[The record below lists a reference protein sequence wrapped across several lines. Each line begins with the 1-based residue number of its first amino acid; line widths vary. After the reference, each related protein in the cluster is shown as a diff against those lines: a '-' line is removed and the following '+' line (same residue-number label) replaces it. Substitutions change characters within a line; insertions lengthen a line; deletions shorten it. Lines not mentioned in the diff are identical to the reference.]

1 MREILISFPEFLYK
15 MRLAIYL
22 VLISVCIV
30 DNVNPEPELVKSRE
44 KRFLGPIDM
53 SRITRILFSPET
65 ISLQMTFSGAV
76 QLNRA
81 FGFAIGGE

>member
-1 MREILISFPEFLYK
+1 
-15 MRLAIYL
+15 MRLAISL
-22 VLISVCIV
+22 VLILVCII

-81 FGFAIGGE
+81 FGFAIGGK

>member
-1 MREILISFPEFLYK
+1 

-22 VLISVCIV
+22 VLLSVCIV
-30 DNVNPEPELVKSRE
+30 KNANSEPELVKLRE

>member
-1 MREILISFPEFLYK
+1 

-30 DNVNPEPELVKSRE
+30 KNANSEPELVKLRE

-81 FGFAIGGE
+81 FGFAIGGK

>member
-1 MREILISFPEFLYK
+1 
-15 MRLAIYL
+15 MRLAISL
-22 VLISVCIV
+22 VLLSICIV
-30 DNVNPEPELVKSRE
+30 DNVNIEPELVKSRE
-44 KRFLGPIDM
+44 KRFLRPIDM
-53 SRITRILFSPET
+53 SRIARILFSPET

>member
-1 MREILISFPEFLYK
+1 
-15 MRLAIYL
+15 MRLAISL
-22 VLISVCIV
+22 VLILVCII
-30 DNVNPEPELVKSRE
+30 DNVNPEPELVKSRG

-81 FGFAIGGE
+81 FGFAVGGE

>member
-1 MREILISFPEFLYK
+1 
-15 MRLAIYL
+15 MRLAISL
-22 VLISVCIV
+22 VLLSVCIV
-30 DNVNPEPELVKSRE
+30 KNANSEPELVKLRE

>member
-1 MREILISFPEFLYK
+1 

-30 DNVNPEPELVKSRE
+30 KNANPEPELVKSRV

-53 SRITRILFSPET
+53 SRITLILFSPET

-81 FGFAIGGE
+81 FGFAISGKFKYNLKS